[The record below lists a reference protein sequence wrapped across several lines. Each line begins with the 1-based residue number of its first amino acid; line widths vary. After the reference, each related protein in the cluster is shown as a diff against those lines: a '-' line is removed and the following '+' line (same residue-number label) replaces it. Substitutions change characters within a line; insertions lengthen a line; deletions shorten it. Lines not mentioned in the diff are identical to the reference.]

1 MLPSLS
7 LPPLEY
13 CFGTSPI
20 QAREVA
26 PRSEDLR
33 ISDARSQSRCQ
44 QRTDARNVM
53 KALARFV
60 GPVPVHDH
68 AIERQNLL
76 FEAEQ
81 LTAERGK
88 TCARNRRH
96 PFIVAVS
103 NDMEQLL
110 DPLAPDRRDN
120 AKLRK
125 VSSDRIDY

>member
-1 MLPSLS
+1 
-7 LPPLEY
+7 
-13 CFGTSPI
+13 
-20 QAREVA
+20 
-26 PRSEDLR
+26 
-33 ISDARSQSRCQ
+33 
-44 QRTDARNVM
+44 M

-68 AIERQNLL
+68 PIERQNLL

-81 LTAERGK
+81 LTAKRGN
-88 TCARNRRH
+88 TCARNLRH

-103 NDMEQLL
+103 NDMEQFL
-110 DPLAPDRRDN
+110 DALAPDRRDN